1 MSRFPNIGVSVKET
15 FIQTN
20 GVRLHGIQAGPN
32 DGPLVIFLH
41 GYPEFWYSWRHQ
53 IRYFAE
59 RGFHVLAPD
68 QRGYHL
74 SDKPRGLSAYRLD
87 VLAADV
93 IGLMDHFGREKAF
106 VVGHDWGGVVAWWLG
121 IQHPERL
128 HKLAILNVPHPT
140 VMRRHLRS
148 NPRQRRRS
156 RYVLFFQLPW
166 LPEWSMRKNNWE
178 MARKALLKTSLPG
191 TFTEEDIQQYVQ
203 AWSQP
208 GAATAMINW
217 YRAALRRKPRPRRD
231 SIRVPVPTLLIWGTQ
246 DRFLGQEMV
255 QPSIELCDDGQVE
268 LIEEATHWVQQ
279 DVPEKVNQRLEA
291 FFAAKR

>member
-1 MSRFPNIGVSVKET
+1 MSPLSVLGSFAREV
-15 FIQTN
+15 FIPTN
-20 GVRLHGIQAGPN
+20 GIRLHCIDAGSE

-59 RGFHVLAPD
+59 RGFRVLAPD
-68 QRGYHL
+68 QRGYNL

-93 IGLMDHFGREKAF
+93 IGLLDHLRREKAF

-121 IQHPERL
+121 MQYPERL
-128 HKLAILNVPHPT
+128 HKLAFLNMPHPT
-140 VMRRHLRS
+140 VMRQHLRH
-148 NPRQRRRS
+148 NPEQRRRS
-156 RYVLFFQLPW
+156 RYVFFFQLPW
-166 LPEWSMRKNNWE
+166 LPERSMRKNNWE

-217 YRAALRRKPRPRRD
+217 YRAALRRKSRPRRD
-231 SIRVPVPTLLIWGTQ
+231 SIRVPVPTLLIWGAQ

-255 QPSIELCDDGQVE
+255 QPSIELCDNGQVE
-268 LIEEATHWVQQ
+268 RIDEATHWVQQ
-279 DVPEKVNQRLEA
+279 DVPDKVNRLLEA
-291 FFAAKR
+291 FFAGKR